1 MVKKSECVTKEIIKE
16 VTKENTHSYIKLLKQ
31 TKLTEGV
38 EIEISSNK
46 VGESTKDL
54 ETIALRLLKEVK

>member
-16 VTKENTHSYIKLLKQ
+16 VTKENNNSYIKLLKQ